1 MATAEVLIAPAQ
13 ENVDAPSREIGQCRF
28 CLESGGELIAPCL
41 CSGHSKWVH
50 RKCLDRW
57 RADGRGPR
65 SFTHCP
71 TCHFAYLLALQR
83 APTELQ
89 RDLREKRRAVL
100 RQAAGHFF
108 LAAVCI
114 QLFLCLFAV
123 LLRACDPSERL
134 VALLPF
140 SSPIAAQ
147 EGKASFL
154 DAFRYHKATY
164 YFASCVLSA
173 AMLGLGILV
182 LWLVSCL
189 SCCRR
194 ATTPARELNP
204 HVRRV
209 GDTYWEFC
217 CEPILDDP
225 QHTYLQ
231 ARCCSDCCRA
241 CCRYNGPVGSINHV
255 SLDCCDCSRCM
266 DNAHLGG
273 SSGDDSNNIGG
284 TVIAIILVVILFLAI
299 IGIFFLM
306 LALVTWIQKVASR
319 YVALQELRELT
330 TEYVVQ
336 DLSNLMPKAVQE
348 NSHGFDVES
357 GSAPPLDWVPRM
369 PQEVRVNL
377 GPDLQ
382 AVYGLQSL

>member
-1 MATAEVLIAPAQ
+1 MKEQAYSMSHSGGLCSYGLLLMVIAYLQYRPANTAATALVGFLNFYGRRFDPQLYGVSVARAAFLPRKSPMSWPPEQAELVERGLTARSKDAGEEAHRFDPLLVEDPVNPTNNVGRNCFRIRQIQRSLARAADMLESNEAGTLRAILRADGPPE

-28 CLESGGELIAPCL
+28 CLESGALAEFAENGSLN
-41 CSGHSKWVH
+41 
-50 RKCLDRW
+50 LD
-57 RADGRGPR
+57 G
-65 SFTHCP
+65 F
-71 TCHFAYLLALQR
+71 
-83 APTELQ
+83 
-89 RDLREKRRAVL
+89 
-100 RQAAGHFF
+100 
-108 LAAVCI
+108 
-114 QLFLCLFAV
+114 
-123 LLRACDPSERL
+123 
-134 VALLPF
+134 LLP
-140 SSPIAAQ
+140 SSKVP
-147 EGKASFL
+147 
-154 DAFRYHKATY
+154 
-164 YFASCVLSA
+164 
-173 AMLGLGILV
+173 
-182 LWLVSCL
+182 
-189 SCCRR
+189 RR
-194 ATTPARELNP
+194 
-204 HVRRV
+204 
-209 GDTYWEFC
+209 
-217 CEPILDDP
+217 
-225 QHTYLQ
+225 
-231 ARCCSDCCRA
+231 
-241 CCRYNGPVGSINHV
+241 
-255 SLDCCDCSRCM
+255 
-266 DNAHLGG
+266 